1 MARGRTN
8 LMHAKAMKKLKNLS
22 LGYGGGYV
30 VGARKRKKGKN
41 RFSFLFKMNTL
52 IHMYLFI
59 YLYKA
64 FVFLLNHKNATLAT
78 KVLDSPTK
86 N

>member
-8 LMHAKAMKKLKNLS
+8 LMHAKAMKELKILS